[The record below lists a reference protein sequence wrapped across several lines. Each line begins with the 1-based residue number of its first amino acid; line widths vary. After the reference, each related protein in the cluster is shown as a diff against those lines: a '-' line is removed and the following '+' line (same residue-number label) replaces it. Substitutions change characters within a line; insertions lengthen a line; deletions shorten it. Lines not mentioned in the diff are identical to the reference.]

1 MDEGHPLNARTLYG
15 ASKIA
20 GEYFLRA
27 FHDKYGLDYVVL
39 RYMNVYGPN
48 QEGGVIMSVLKRIR
62 QGLPPVIYG
71 DGSQSF
77 DFVEVIDVARAN
89 LLAMQSEVTDETFN
103 IGSGTEVTIKEIV
116 SHLLELTG
124 TSLEPVLEPAEGVL
138 MHRRVGNSERAKQKL
153 GFYPTIGLREGLR
166 RVVTSLGMQAVA

>member
-1 MDEGHPLNARTLYG
+1 
-15 ASKIA
+15 
-20 GEYFLRA
+20 
-27 FHDKYGLDYVVL
+27 
-39 RYMNVYGPN
+39 
-48 QEGGVIMSVLKRIR
+48 
-62 QGLPPVIYG
+62 
-71 DGSQSF
+71 
-77 DFVEVIDVARAN
+77 VEVIDVARAN